1 MEPLSIIALAI
12 AFIIG
17 IVVHESSHAYAADK
31 LGDPTAR
38 VEGRVSLNPINH
50 IDPIGTILLPAFL
63 ILTGTGF
70 VFGWAK
76 PVPVNPFNFRNPSR
90 DRLLVALAG
99 PLSNFVIAGIFA
111 LIARFLPIG
120 NNNLPMLL
128 LSIITVNLSLMM
140 FNLIPLPPLDG
151 SAIWPVIFPNNASFL
166 YNIERQGFVYL
177 LGFLIL
183 DSVTNGA
190 ILGLLVRTPVEFF
203 LRLFLG

>member
-166 YNIERQGFVYL
+166 
-177 LGFLIL
+177 
-183 DSVTNGA
+183 
-190 ILGLLVRTPVEFF
+190 
-203 LRLFLG
+203 